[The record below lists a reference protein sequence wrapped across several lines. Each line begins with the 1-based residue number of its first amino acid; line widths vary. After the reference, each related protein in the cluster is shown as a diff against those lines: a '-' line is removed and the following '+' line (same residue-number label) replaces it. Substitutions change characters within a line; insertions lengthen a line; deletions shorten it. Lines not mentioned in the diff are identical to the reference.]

1 MFFSSIHSRP
11 VAFVTVSPEMG
22 CDPIH
27 AISFMII
34 LCEIFFGS
42 DRLQVAGGDF
52 FGTLAVTSCTSLVSF
67 TIFCDD
73 EGGEKLRDESCAVVF
88 FFFNFFGGEF
98 ERESEKL
105 ASVDVSAASKS
116 LDEAKSAVLA
126 TSLALCTTSSPE
138 ILISAVK

>member
-67 TIFCDD
+67 TIFCDG
-73 EGGEKLRDESCAVVF
+73 EGGARLRDERCAVVF

-105 ASVDVSAASKS
+105 ASVDVSAASMS
-116 LDEAKSAVLA
+116 LEDA
-126 TSLALCTTSSPE
+126 TSPAPPTPLSLSTPSSP
-138 ILISAVK
+138 